1 VLEGLHLAVL
11 LLVVRM
17 VLLLVVRMVLLVGP
31 FLVGFPLVDLLLL
44 RICTSLVRAFFR
56 LVVLSTRMVRE
67 WYGPFH
73 SYLVDLVGQVLLPG
87 IVLRR
92 QRPHDP

>member
-17 VLLLVVRMVLLVGP
+17 VLLVGLLLVD
-31 FLVGFPLVDLLLL
+31 LLLVDLLLL

-73 SYLVDLVGQVLLPG
+73 LHLVDLVDRVLLPG

-92 QRPHDP
+92 QRPHGQ